1 MIRRWPRPILHDL
14 APGTASF
21 AADVRAGLAA
31 RPKRLP
37 CKYFYDEEGSR
48 LFERICELPEYYPTR
63 AETALLADI
72 AGEIAELAGPHARV
86 IELGS
91 GASHKVRLLLDALD
105 RPAAYLPVDISR
117 EALIE
122 AAERIAAAYPAI
134 RVTAICADY
143 TRPFAVPAV
152 AAPPGRPLA
161 FFPGSTIGNFPP
173 TEARRFL
180 ALCARLLGRDGSM
193 VIGVDL
199 KKDRAVLEAAYND
212 AAGVTAAF
220 NLNLL
225 ARINRELGGDFDLP
239 AFGHRAFYDAAI
251 GRIEMHLV
259 SRRAQRVRIGGDE
272 FAFATGETIHTE
284 DSYKYAPVEFQ
295 ALAQAAGWQP
305 RRVWT
310 GAGLFSLHYLVRAD

>member
-1 MIRRWPRPILHDL
+1 MPERRPRPVLHDL
-14 APGTASF
+14 APATADF
-21 AADVRAGLAA
+21 AADVRAGLSA

-37 CKYFYDEEGSR
+37 CKYFYDDEGSR

-63 AETALLADI
+63 AETALLAGI
-72 AGEIAELAGPHARV
+72 AGEIAALTGPHARV

-91 GASHKVRLLLDALD
+91 GASRKVRLLLDAFD

-122 AAERIAAAYPAI
+122 TAEDIARAYPAV
-134 RVTAICADY
+134 RVTAVCADY

-152 AAPPGRPLA
+152 AAPMGRPLA
-161 FFPGSTIGNFPP
+161 FFPGSTIGNFAP

-212 AAGVTAAF
+212 SAGVTAAF

-225 ARINRELGGDFDLP
+225 ARINRELDGNFDVP
-239 AFGHRAFYDAAI
+239 AFAHRAFYDAAA

-259 SRRAQRVRIGGDE
+259 SRRTQRVRIGRDRFE
-272 FAFATGETIHTE
+272 FAAGESIHTE
-284 DSYKYAPVEFQ
+284 DSYKYAPFEFQ

-305 RRVWT
+305 RRVWA
-310 GAGLFSLHYLVRAD
+310 GSGLFSVHYLVRAG